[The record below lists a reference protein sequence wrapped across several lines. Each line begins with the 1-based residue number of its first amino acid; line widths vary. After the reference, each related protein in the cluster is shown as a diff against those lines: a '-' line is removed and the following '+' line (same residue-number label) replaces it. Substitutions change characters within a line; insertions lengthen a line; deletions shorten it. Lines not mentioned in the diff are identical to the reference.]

1 MAGIKHVLSAMA
13 VSMALVSAAQAAP
26 LEMNFQ
32 SNWGSAQKQNADAIE
47 PWAKSFAEK
56 SGGDMVMHM
65 FYVGGIVE
73 ATASAE
79 ALKSGMLDAAA
90 WSIQD
95 PTKMP
100 YMQLTSIPYLA
111 KDQAH
116 AYRVLTKI
124 MENVPELKA
133 EIDSV
138 GVLLSTSSSAP
149 YMIASR
155 DIPVRSPAD
164 IKGKRVLSASPSFGD
179 FIEAWG
185 GIPVTVTPGD
195 IYIGLQ
201 RGMGE
206 MFLCGVSCIKGFRVQ
221 EICKYLTDLGMASSA
236 IFSFSINRDL
246 FEKDMTQAQRD
257 LTLELSRDLGKNVL
271 DSFLNDV
278 ANAYKEFEAAGC
290 QVIRT
295 DEEEMNQFAEQ
306 ARAYMTPTH
315 IRKAKDAGVADPE
328 AVIKKY
334 MEIAATVD

>member
-1 MAGIKHVLSAMA
+1 MKMRSILTALAMGFF
-13 VSMALVSAAQAAP
+13 LAAPAYAAP

-32 SNWGSAQKQNADAIE
+32 SNWGAAQRQNADAIE

-73 ATASAE
+73 ANASTE
-79 ALKSGMLDAAA
+79 ALKKGMLDAGA
-90 WSIQD
+90 WALQNYS
-95 PTKMP
+95 KMP
-100 YMQLTSIPYLA
+100 YMYLTSIPYLA

-116 AYRVLTKI
+116 AYRVLNAAV
-124 MENVPELKA
+124 EQVPELKK

-149 YMIASR
+149 FMIASR
-155 DIPVRSPAD
+155 EIPVRTPAD
-164 IKGKRVLSASPSFGD
+164 MKGKRVLAASPLFANY
-179 FIEAWG
+179 IEAWG
-185 GIPVTVTPGD
+185 GIPVTVSAGD
-195 IYIGLQ
+195 IYVGLQ

-206 MFLCGVSCIKGFRVQ
+206 MFLCGVSCIKGFRIQ
-221 EICKYLTDLGMASSA
+221 EICKHLTDVGMASAS

-257 LTLELSRDLGKNVL
+257 LTMELSKDLGKNVL

-290 QVIRT
+290 EIIRPNA
-295 DEEEMNQFAEQ
+295 DEMKQFADMAQ
-306 ARAYMTPTH
+306 AHIIPTH
-315 IRKAKDAGVADPE
+315 ARRAKEAGVADPE

-334 MEIAATVD
+334 MEIAASVD